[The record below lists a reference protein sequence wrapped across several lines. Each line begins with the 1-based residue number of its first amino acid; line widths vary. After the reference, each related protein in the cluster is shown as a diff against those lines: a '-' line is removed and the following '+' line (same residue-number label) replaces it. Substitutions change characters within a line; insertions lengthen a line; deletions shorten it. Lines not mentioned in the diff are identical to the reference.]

1 LSAETISVLAL
12 LASLASLLVAT
23 VGVCFSAAQSRHAAN
38 ATAIAT
44 VQHFMIQCRELWDEC
59 DAASAQIETNPER
72 FRRRVGDI
80 LGHFEVVITLV
91 AEGVVANKPRRLV
104 EGTVRDY
111 LGHMA
116 DRGFEPYV
124 ESLIDDDE
132 VCENLRGFCLQ
143 WGPRLRNREAVF
155 RMLKIPRSSL

>member
-1 LSAETISVLAL
+1 M
-12 LASLASLLVAT
+12 
-23 VGVCFSAAQSRHAAN
+23 GVIFTAAQSRHAAN

-59 DAASAQIETNPER
+59 DLAATTMETHPER

-80 LGHFEVVITLV
+80 IGHFEVVITLV
-91 AEGVVANKPRRLV
+91 GEAALANKPRRLV

-116 DRGFEPYV
+116 DRGFAPYV
-124 ESLIDDDE
+124 ESLIDNDE
-132 VCENLRGFCLQ
+132 VCENLRAFCLQ
-143 WGPRLRNREAVF
+143 CGSRLRNREAVF
-155 RMLKIPRSSL
+155 EMLKIPRSSL